1 MSGMG
6 GDLGSRTSVLLE
18 AEPWVES
25 MLGIDSDPPRRR
37 LQRAEF
43 HLVRPSD
50 HDRILELVTA
60 FDPHVI
66 VHLSV
71 WEPFSRAAPKQATTL
86 TDQAALS
93 ILGAVAEC
101 RALESIVVRSG
112 VEVYGRARGSL
123 TRPDESA
130 PVAPTSQFGRNLA
143 AVEAT
148 ANAIGQR
155 IGVPVATVR
164 LGAVVGPHVPSPLG
178 RLLRMPAVPFSVLA
192 DPPFA
197 VAEDVEC
204 ARAFVAA
211 ARRRLSEPVNVLNNG
226 AITVLQAIRRGRRLP
241 IPLIGPEWRVAK
253 LVSGLFGAPI
263 PDHVLETLHRGHL
276 ADNGRMQELVG
287 FTPSSSTVDV
297 IDRLYRWPS
306 VIHVPARRPMAE
318 QVA

>member
-1 MSGMG
+1 MG
-6 GDLGSRTSVLLE
+6 GDLGSRTAALLE
-18 AEPWVES
+18 DEPWVDA
-25 MLGIDSDPPRRR
+25 MLGMDTDPPRRR
-37 LQRAEF
+37 LHRSEF

-50 HDRILELVTA
+50 HDRILELVAA
-60 FDPHVI
+60 FNPHVV

-71 WEPFSRAAPKQATTL
+71 WEPFSRAAPRQATTL
-86 TDQAALS
+86 TEQAATS

-143 AVEAT
+143 TVEAT
-148 ANAIGQR
+148 ANAIGRR
-155 IGVPVATVR
+155 IGVPVAAVR

-211 ARRRLSEPVNVLNNG
+211 AERRLDEPVNVLNHG
-226 AITVLQAIRRGRRLP
+226 AITLLQAIRRGRRLP
-241 IPLIGPEWRVAK
+241 IPLVGPEWYVARV
-253 LVSGLFGAPI
+253 VSGLFGAPI
-263 PDHVLETLHRGHL
+263 PDHVIETIHRGHL
-276 ADNGRMQELVG
+276 ADNARMSDLLG
-287 FTPSSSTVDV
+287 FTTRSSTVEV

-306 VIHVPARRPMAE
+306 VINVAAARQMVD